1 MWDPTEIM
9 AAIESAKDDL
19 GEAVTTVE
27 ASVVSGDL
35 RLALRDADGALL
47 ATYSVTPGG
56 VLTRL
61 GD

>member
-9 AAIESAKDDL
+9 AAIESATADL
-19 GEAVTTVE
+19 GEEVTTVE

>member
-9 AAIESAKDDL
+9 AAIESAMDDL
-19 GEAVTTVE
+19 GEAVMTVE

-35 RLALRDADGALL
+35 RLALRGADGALL